1 LLLEDCGVV
10 ARNPRLFNDAG
21 TKTFTSSRGFF
32 QEIAE
37 KTDAESFFGRTLASV
52 RPKNG
57 ALPYFSAKASGRSI
71 AKMER
76 TMAGRA
82 R

>member
-1 LLLEDCGVV
+1 MLEDLSIPANVLLC
-10 ARNPRLFNDAG
+10 RLVPLVSQDVQLLAIL
-21 TKTFTSSRGFF
+21 RG
-32 QEIAE
+32 
-37 KTDAESFFGRTLASV
+37 LADEFLKLTSV